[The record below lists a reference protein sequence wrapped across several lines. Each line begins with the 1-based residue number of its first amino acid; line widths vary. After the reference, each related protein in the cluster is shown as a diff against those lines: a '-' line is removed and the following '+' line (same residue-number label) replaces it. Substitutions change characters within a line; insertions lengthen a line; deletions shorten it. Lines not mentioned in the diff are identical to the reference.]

1 MTSGEAAAA
10 AAVGKIVKHAGEQIS
25 DEHKNIKQEL
35 LSGARESRH
44 MADAANNYAKTI
56 AIRQA
61 IVTKVYERV
70 GKWFGVATEYFE
82 GDFNKDMAEKLKDV
96 PEENISAP
104 KPSLAA
110 PAMQQLAYSL
120 DEPDLKEMYLSL
132 LATASD
138 NRSSE
143 DAHPS
148 FVEVI
153 KQLSADETTLLNS
166 VLSSSGPAPIIS
178 YLSDLPGEEGHTVV
192 KKHVM
197 KLSLVATNKP
207 VEFPRLATYVDNWLR
222 LGLVEVHYSKWVV
235 GEDYDD
241 WALARPEALRL
252 LEQLAPERT
261 LRFDK
266 GYIQSTDFGV
276 AFAKS
281 VGVLSR

>member
-1 MTSGEAAAA
+1 MTGGEAAAA
-10 AAVGKIVKHAGEQIS
+10 AAVGKIVRHAGEQIS
-25 DEHKNIKQEL
+25 DQHRNIKVEL
-35 LSGARESRH
+35 LSVAKGSPH
-44 MADAANNYAKTI
+44 MTDAANNYAKTI

-70 GKWFGVATEYFE
+70 GKWFGVATDYFE
-82 GDFNKDMAEKLKDV
+82 GDFNTDMAEKLADV

-104 KPSLAA
+104 KPSVAA

-120 DEPDLKEMYLSL
+120 EEPSLKDMYLSL

-166 VLSSSGPAPIIS
+166 VLSRPGPLPIVT
-178 YLSDLPGEEGHTVV
+178 YVSDLPDGEGHTVM

-197 KLSLVATNKP
+197 KTTLVATGEPTEVTK
-207 VEFPRLATYVDNWLR
+207 LATYVDNWVR
-222 LGLVEVHYSKWVV
+222 LGLAEVDYSSFMVA
-235 GEDYDD
+235 EAYED
-241 WALARPEALRL
+241 WALIRPEALRL
-252 LEQLAPERT
+252 SAELSSDRSLSFT
-261 LRFDK
+261 K
-266 GYIQSTDFGV
+266 GYIRATDFGA
-276 AFAKS
+276 AFAKA
-281 VGVLSR
+281 VGVLTQ